1 MNEREKEEQLA
12 EIEKLMAYGRK
23 DPTIDP
29 SLLKYLDSEALQSI
43 VDKLRKRRENLIEEE
58 KEWLS
63 QFRKEQ
69 G

>member
-1 MNEREKEEQLA
+1 MNEREKEELLA
-12 EIEKLMAYGRK
+12 EIEKLMAYGRE

-43 VDKLRKRRENLIEEE
+43 VDKLKKRQKNLIEEE

-63 QFRKEQ
+63 QFRKE
-69 G
+69 